1 MTWDEFMQESYTP
14 TSPIPTPD
22 GPARDRLLTELEPD
36 QEMVPPTPAPP
47 TPEGAHRVSE
57 LQEAMRRS
65 VNRLD
70 GHPRRNRSRS
80 PRANNTPPTA
90 MFCTQNSKQKQQAES
105 FSGFLA
111 RRTPKKAVK
120 KKKGNKELNY
130 GKSDDALRHKI
141 DQARAKEWQNWSNFD
156 ACDVIP
162 PDKAKDFLDAHPDAQ
177 VLPTRWVDVDK
188 SDGGEEAF
196 LKSRLVVRGDL
207 EKDNEYRTD
216 SPTASHLML
225 SLILSFC
232 ACFNLNLH
240 CGDITAAFLQG
251 FWFGQSAHPEHAL
264 GWNSWTSKGFLAPSQ
279 ETSLWNKRCATW
291 ILASPAQN
299 SSPSWLP
306 SRPS

>member
-1 MTWDEFMQESYTP
+1 MDEFMQESYTP

-111 RRTPKKAVK
+111 RRTPKKVVK

-130 GKSDDALRHKI
+130 GKSDDALRQKI
-141 DQARAKEWQNWSNFD
+141 DQARAKEWQN
-156 ACDVIP
+156 
-162 PDKAKDFLDAHPDAQ
+162 
-177 VLPTRWVDVDK
+177 
-188 SDGGEEAF
+188 
-196 LKSRLVVRGDL
+196 
-207 EKDNEYRTD
+207 
-216 SPTASHLML
+216 
-225 SLILSFC
+225 
-232 ACFNLNLH
+232 
-240 CGDITAAFLQG
+240 
-251 FWFGQSAHPEHAL
+251 
-264 GWNSWTSKGFLAPSQ
+264 
-279 ETSLWNKRCATW
+279 
-291 ILASPAQN
+291 
-299 SSPSWLP
+299 
-306 SRPS
+306 